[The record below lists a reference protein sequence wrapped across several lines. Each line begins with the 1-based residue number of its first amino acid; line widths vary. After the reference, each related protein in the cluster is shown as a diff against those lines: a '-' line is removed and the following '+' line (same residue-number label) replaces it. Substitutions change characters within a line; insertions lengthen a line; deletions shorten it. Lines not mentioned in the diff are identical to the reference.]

1 MSMTIALFLL
11 NASVITYVACCARGC
26 TPAAACHCS
35 ASVSPAR
42 TVLVP
47 TLSARMRSRDAC
59 CPPSACAHHASTT
72 ALVRSTLFIAFVLRM
87 GYEKAPAV
95 LAKLQQMRSG
105 GDGGVA
111 SAMEIEIAK
120 IRRHSGSNAA
130 AAEIASRRLSATFDE
145 IAALT
150 REVAEL
156 KEQNAACGAGAG
168 GSETSNPLRK
178 ERRATSSRRAG
189 VSKRDSSRSSESR
202 GHDPAP
208 RGSIVV
214 PIVGLLEPLAS
225 PRGRLEPLASPSTG
239 LRCVL
244 HFFCLH
250 ILFCSLFF
258 CLPSLFSTSATAKD
272 GNPSRSRR
280 ASRTA
285 ERRRSRVDSAVK
297 GNSSDEGPSTTGARS
312 RGATRRRS
320 SRASNAIGDVSVG
333 AEDGSGAPD
342 AAVGR
347 RRGSRRAGRVDSRRS
362 SLASVAKADED
373 TANAPGSE
381 ATPPARPRR
390 ASRSARGAAA
400 RSAGTARV
408 LLFTVIF
415 YAIHAHNLT
424 RSP

>member
-189 VSKRDSSRSSESR
+189 VSKRDSSRSSES
-202 GHDPAP
+202 GEQDPVP

-214 PIVGLLEPLAS
+214 PIVG
-225 PRGRLEPLASPSTG
+225 RLEPLASPCTVS
-239 LRCVL
+239 RCVL
-244 HFFCLH
+244 QIFLLFDQCFFVCAY
-250 ILFCSLFF
+250 SLFTSI
-258 CLPSLFSTSATAKD
+258 LLFAFYS
-272 GNPSRSRR
+272 
-280 ASRTA
+280 
-285 ERRRSRVDSAVK
+285 
-297 GNSSDEGPSTTGARS
+297 
-312 RGATRRRS
+312 
-320 SRASNAIGDVSVG
+320 
-333 AEDGSGAPD
+333 
-342 AAVGR
+342 
-347 RRGSRRAGRVDSRRS
+347 
-362 SLASVAKADED
+362 
-373 TANAPGSE
+373 
-381 ATPPARPRR
+381 PPARPQARARTYTQARAKKRGRTRR
-390 ASRSARGAAA
+390 KWTACTRDGLCLQDGLSVRVEAPSTMSSRGCVATRCS
-400 RSAGTARV
+400 
-408 LLFTVIF
+408 LLLLYTILFVCI
-415 YAIHAHNLT
+415 
-424 RSP
+424 